1 MKKILLVI
9 VPIMLLTGCGAEPIT
24 RAEAR
29 NLTYYIQDSINFD
42 FYVDKETCVEYI
54 LFSDVKKGNI
64 TPRLNDDGTL
74 KLNEI
79 CLKDKGD

>member
-9 VPIMLLTGCGAEPIT
+9 VSIMLLTGCGAEPIT
-24 RAEAR
+24 KTEAR
-29 NLTYYIQDSINFD
+29 NLTYYIQDSIDFN

-54 LFSDVKKGNI
+54 LFSGLKKGNI

-79 CLKDKGD
+79 CLKDKGE